1 MKAKRLF
8 LLTVT
13 LAGIIISLTT
23 LLFAQANKLLT
34 EKAPLIEASQEI
46 KINGTLAHL
55 WFEEVMSGDAT
66 QSVQEV
72 WYYLDLADWHT
83 LALLEGGSSIQGD
96 FKPIEDPALR
106 TILVSMR
113 DTLVDFRN
121 EALLRHQNKDVSSAG
136 SAIDIRSDE
145 MFLDFIR
152 EADDIQRAVKRHLEE
167 GIKSYQYI
175 SIMLIL
181 VSVASVVYLYRVLN
195 KFEENRTVWV
205 ESLSNANK
213 AIAAKNEQL
222 HNQAHYDS
230 LTKLPN
236 RAMFVDSLEKS
247 VSRASRLNMSFAV
260 LFIDLDHFK
269 TVNDQFGHEIG
280 DKLLKNVATRITH
293 CIRESDTAAR
303 ISGDEFIVVL
313 EHLSDV
319 EKATNAASKIAKN
332 LNKTLQRPFQIGEV
346 CVSISASIGVSIY
359 PDDSTNSDS
368 LIRYADNAMYH
379 AKSLGKNNFQFYSEE
394 LNRISMSRLEI
405 ERDLKVAIKQDQ
417 FTLHYLPKWEL
428 ENGKVVGVEALLR
441 WQHPTKGM
449 IYPDSFISIAES
461 TGLIR
466 EIDLMVLTKSIAQQ
480 KQWQKRGIQTGTMAI
495 NVSAKSLKN
504 QEFFERLKSIIV
516 RSGVDTSSLELEITE
531 SVLIEN
537 TDQAKIIFKELKQ
550 IGVRL
555 ALDDFGTGFSSLS
568 YLKEFDFQTLK
579 IDRSFVAD
587 YLESPKSMVL
597 LKNIL
602 NMGNELGL
610 DVVAEGVETTKQQ
623 EDLQDFG
630 CLIGQGYYL
639 TSPQPAD
646 KLVERLFNTHS
657 NKVSYLRRVS

>member
-83 LALLEGGSSIQGD
+83 LALLEGGRSIQGD
-96 FKPIEDPALR
+96 FKPIQDPALR
-106 TILVSMR
+106 IILVSMR
-113 DTLVDFRN
+113 DTLVKFRN
-121 EALLRHQNKDVSSAG
+121 EALLRHQNKDISSAG

-145 MFLDFIR
+145 MFLDFIQ
-152 EADDIQRAVKRHLEE
+152 EADDVQRAVKMHLEE
-167 GIKSYQYI
+167 GIQRYQYI
-175 SIMLIL
+175 SIMLIM
-181 VSVASVVYLYRVLN
+181 VSIASVAYLYRVLN

-205 ESLSNANK
+205 ESLSKANES
-213 AIAAKNEQL
+213 IAAKNEQL

-236 RAMFVDSLEKS
+236 RVMFLESLEKS
-247 VSRASRLNMSFAV
+247 VSRASRLKNTFAV

-269 TVNDQFGHEIG
+269 TVNDQYGHDIG
-280 DKLLKNVATRITH
+280 DKLLKSVATRINH
-293 CIRESDTAAR
+293 CIRDSDTAAR
-303 ISGDEFIVVL
+303 ISGDEFVVVL
-313 EHLSDV
+313 EHLNDV
-319 EKATNAASKIAKN
+319 QKATNAASKIAKS
-332 LNKTLQRPFQIGEV
+332 LNKALQRPFQINDV
-346 CVSISASIGVSIY
+346 CASISASIGIAIY
-359 PDDSTNSDS
+359 PDDSMNSDS
-368 LIRYADNAMYH
+368 LMRYADNAMYH

-394 LNRISMSRLEI
+394 LNRISMSRIEI
-405 ERDLKVAIKQDQ
+405 ERDLKIAIKRDQ
-417 FTLHYLPKWEL
+417 FTLYYLPKWEL
-428 ENGKVVGVEALLR
+428 RSGKIVGVEALLR
-441 WQHPTKGM
+441 WFHPTKGM
-449 IYPDSFISIAES
+449 ICPDAFIPIAES

-466 EIDLMVLTKSIAQQ
+466 ELDLMVLSKSIEQQ
-480 KQWQKRGIQTGTMAI
+480 KEWQARGIDTGTMAI

-504 QEFFERLKSIIV
+504 QAFFEQLKRIV
-516 RSGVDTSSLELEITE
+516 IDSGVDTTSLELEITE

-537 TDQAKIIFKELKQ
+537 AEQAKVIFKELKQ
-550 IGVRL
+550 LGVRL

-587 YLESPKSMVL
+587 YRESAKSMVL

-602 NMGNELGL
+602 NLGRELGL
-610 DVVAEGVETTKQQ
+610 DVVAEGVETSKQQ

-630 CLIGQGYYL
+630 CLIGQGYFM
-639 TSPQPAD
+639 TNPQPASILI
-646 KLVERLFNTHS
+646 KRLFSANLAKVQYLR
-657 NKVSYLRRVS
+657 KVS